1 MSDIGL
7 VQKTIWILR
16 AVAAR
21 PEGIGL
27 SDVARASGIP
37 KATSHRILTILEREG
52 WLTSDP
58 DSRRFRVSLGLLF
71 LLGGLLDQESAYG
84 HAQSVLR
91 DLAEKTQETAGLDQ
105 LMPPSVMVVAQVQG
119 PFLISHGMSPVPRM
133 LPAWRTST
141 GKALLAWQ
149 DPESVREEFTAD
161 LERQPS
167 PRFRDFDAFLA
178 ELAGIRERGY
188 AYAYNE
194 LEEGA
199 AAVAAPVHVGNAVP
213 YAIWIGG
220 PTYRVTEDL
229 IPSLAEHV
237 VEAAGRI
244 GRVLEMSR
252 RSGGFGDQLQPTSGR
267 LVAQRAVP
275 RTGTATDSALSAD
288 AGPAGADDTEG

>member
-16 AVAAR
+16 AVAAH

-37 KATSHRILTILEREG
+37 KATCHRILGILEREG
-52 WLTSDP
+52 WLTADP

-91 DLAEKTQETAGLDQ
+91 DLADEAQETAGLDQ
-105 LMPPSVMVVAQVQG
+105 LVPPSVMVVAQVQG
-119 PFLISHGMSPVPRM
+119 PFLISHGLSPVPRM

-149 DPESVREEFTAD
+149 DTENIRKEFAED
-161 LERQPS
+161 FQDNPS
-167 PRFRDFDAFLA
+167 EKFADFDAFLA
-178 ELAGIRERGY
+178 ELATIRERGY
-188 AYAYNE
+188 SVAYNE

-199 AAVAAPVHVGNAVP
+199 AAVAAPVHVGNSVP

-220 PTYRVTEDL
+220 PTYRLTQDR
-229 IPSLAEHV
+229 IPALAESV
-237 VEAAGRI
+237 MAAAARV
-244 GRVLEMSR
+244 GRVLEMSQR
-252 RSGGFGDQLQPTSGR
+252 ATAFPDGGAGHPRPTSGQ
-267 LVAQRAVP
+267 LITQRSVRRA
-275 RTGTATDSALSAD
+275 ATDAD
-288 AGPAGADDTEG
+288 PATTER